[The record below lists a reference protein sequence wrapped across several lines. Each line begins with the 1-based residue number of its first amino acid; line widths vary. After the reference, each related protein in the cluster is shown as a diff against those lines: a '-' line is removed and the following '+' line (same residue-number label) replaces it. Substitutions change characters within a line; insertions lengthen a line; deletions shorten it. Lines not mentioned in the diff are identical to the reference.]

1 MQFWTLIKTY
11 ILEIA
16 AVVGALIFIWKSILV
31 PFGKRY
37 KQLTNIYDNLEKTM
51 PIITNLANDF
61 KPNGGNSLRDVIN
74 RIDKNTEGAN
84 SRLWITLELTP
95 HAYYESD
102 ETGKYVKANKNWS
115 QLNGLQ
121 LTEALG
127 YGWINSVKEDERER
141 VREEWNLALVQLRE
155 FDLFY
160 KLNSDIMVHN
170 RAYPI
175 KTIKGDVLGWVGV
188 IIKV

>member
-1 MQFWTLIKTY
+1 MQVWTLIKTY
-11 ILEIA
+11 IVEIA
-16 AVVGALIFIWKSILV
+16 AVIGALIFIWKSVLV

-37 KQLTNIYDNLEKTM
+37 KQLTTIYDSLEKTM
-51 PIITNLANDF
+51 PIISTLANDF

-102 ETGKYVKANKNWS
+102 ELGKYTKINKNWT
-115 QLNGLQ
+115 QVHGLQ
-121 LTEALG
+121 MAEALG
-127 YGWINSVKEDERER
+127 HGWINSVKEDERER
-141 VREEWNLALVQLRE
+141 VRDEWFLALSQLRE
-155 FDLFY
+155 FDLYY
-160 KLNSDIMVHN
+160 KLNNNNTVHN

-175 KTIKGDVLGWVGV
+175 RTTKGDILGWVG
-188 IIKV
+188 IISIV